1 VSFESE
7 HAENVAV
14 AKELL
19 AFYREH
25 AAELRAKGVDVDRM
39 IADSTGSIGEMEAAG
54 EGLRRAQREEKT
66 AASVASML
74 RAETH
79 RLAAE
84 ENVLHDAASVDYLK
98 AATGSGKRRGPN
110 RPGQGG

>member
-1 VSFESE
+1 MT
-7 HAENVAV
+7 V

-39 IADSTGSIGEMEAAG
+39 VADLTTAIEGMEAAT
-54 EGLRRAQREEKT
+54 EGLRKAQREER
-66 AASVASML
+66 AAGSVASML
-74 RAETH
+74 RAEA

-84 ENVLHDAASVDYLK
+84 ESGIHDAANLDYLK
-98 AATGSGKRRGPN
+98 TAAGTSRRRGPN